1 MNYIYYFLFISI
13 LGTMSHFVYNINKSF
28 IVKMF
33 FPIDESPF
41 QHIKLITFPALILLI
56 YEMINKANAFYKA
69 ISLYGIA
76 MFLSALL
83 MLMFH
88 YFMKCGLNIKSLTID
103 VLSFYATSFIFVF
116 LIKYVNIDDIFVLV
130 SGILFFIITIIS
142 SIFFSFYKAKLPLFE
157 ENKKS

>member
-116 LIKYVNIDDIFVLV
+116 LIKYVNIDDICVLV
-130 SGILFFIITIIS
+130 SGILFFIITMQNII
-142 SIFFSFYKAKLPLFE
+142 
-157 ENKKS
+157 KK